1 MKILI
6 AEDDVISSRALEG
19 CLNKWGYKS
28 TVTHNGDQAWEAFQ
42 SNMRTVHSDENK
54 PFRIAILD
62 WEMPG
67 MDGIELCKKIR
78 RLSKEEKEIYVYI
91 IILTGKD
98 RQEEIIKGLSAGADD
113 YITKPFDFMELK
125 VRLKNA
131 ERIILA
137 QEKER
142 QRATTDSLTQLWS
155 RNKIIEFLSEE
166 TEREGR
172 YGEAT
177 GLIMVDIDFF
187 KKTNDTYGHLVGDQV
202 LKSVADRLKNSMRRY
217 DKIGRFGGDEF
228 IAVFPRCGNKQIK
241 GVAERLRISVCRKKI
256 NTDAGPLKITVS
268 IGATCSENL
277 PSISCEKLI
286 KSSDDALLKAKN
298 KGRNTSVITPIE
310 TKQPRADQDKG
321 SGRL

>member
-6 AEDDVISSRALEG
+6 AEDDIISSRALEG
-19 CLNKWGYKS
+19 YLNKWGYKS
-28 TVTHNGDQAWEAFQ
+28 TVTHNGKQAWEAFQ
-42 SNMRTVHSDENK
+42 SNIRTVYSNENK
-54 PFRIAILD
+54 SFRIAILD

-78 RLSKEEKEIYVYI
+78 RLSKEDKEIYVYI
-91 IILTGKD
+91 ILLTGKD

-113 YITKPFDFMELK
+113 YITKPFDFMELR

-131 ERIILA
+131 ERIINT
-137 QEKER
+137 QDKER

-155 RNKIIEFLSEE
+155 RSKIIDFLSEE

-172 YGEAT
+172 YGEIT
-177 GLIMVDIDFF
+177 GLIMADIDFF
-187 KKTNDTYGHLVGDQV
+187 KRINDTHGHLVGDQV
-202 LKSVADRLKNSMRRY
+202 LKKVALRLKNSMRRY

-241 GVAERLRISVCRKKI
+241 SVAERLRTSVCNQKI
-256 NTDAGPLKITVS
+256 KTEVGPLKITVS
-268 IGATCSENL
+268 IGGTCSEKL

-286 KSSDDALLKAKN
+286 KTSDDALLKAKN
-298 KGRNTSVITPIE
+298 KGRNTSVIIPLKI
-310 TKQPRADQDKG
+310 K
-321 SGRL
+321 